1 MSKVSKEIEKRMLV
15 KRTINE
21 MNRHINSLKEQKKK
35 YIEAAKVAKQ
45 KNLTAQLNLAISA
58 LKNVMLQEQRATE
71 MLLNFEITSGM
82 KDMAE
87 MTSGF
92 LKGMGVLSREM
103 SKLTNNKDF
112 VKVQKEF
119 ENAMVGMEVR
129 TEQIDAFLD
138 MNQASFAD
146 SASNSRIS
154 DDEIYA
160 LVEIQA
166 SNAEGSAEEDI
177 DAELAKLKEKLTP
190 NKQ

>member
-1 MSKVSKEIEKRMLV
+1 MSKISKEIEKRMLV

-35 YIEAAKVAKQ
+35 YIDAAKLAKQ
-45 KNLTAQLNLAISA
+45 KNLNAQLNLAISA

-103 SKLTNNKDF
+103 SKLTDNKEF

-119 ENAMVGMEVR
+119 ENAMLGMEIR

-138 MNQASFAD
+138 MNQSRFSD
-146 SASNSRIS
+146 TASNSKVS

-166 SNAEGSAEEDI
+166 SNDQGSAEEDI

-190 NKQ
+190 NK

>member
-35 YIEAAKVAKQ
+35 YIEAAKLAKQ

-58 LKNVMLQEQRATE
+58 LKSVMLQEQRATE

-92 LKGMGVLSREM
+92 LKGMSVLSREM
-103 SKLTNNKDF
+103 SRLTNNKDF
-112 VKVQKEF
+112 VNVQKEF
-119 ENAMVGMEVR
+119 ESAMLGMEIR

-138 MNQASFAD
+138 VNQSRFAD

-154 DDEIYA
+154 EDEIYA

-166 SNAEGSAEEDI
+166 SNAVGSAEQDI

-190 NKQ
+190 NK